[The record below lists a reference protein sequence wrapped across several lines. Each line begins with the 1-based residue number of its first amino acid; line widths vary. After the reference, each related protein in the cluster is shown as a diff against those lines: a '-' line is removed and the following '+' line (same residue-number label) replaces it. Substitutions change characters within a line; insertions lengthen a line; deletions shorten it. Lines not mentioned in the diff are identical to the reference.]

1 VPQALD
7 EYDRDDDRDG
17 DDDDDSLD
25 EDPLESDQ
33 DPDDDLDPEE
43 SVPCPFCK
51 KLIHE
56 DADVCPRCGNFVG
69 AADAPRRVPMVIW
82 IGFALAILCVLVWV
96 LR

>member
-1 VPQALD
+1 MASAVD
-7 EYDRDDDRDG
+7 EDDRDG
-17 DDDDDSLD
+17 WDDDDGDSVD

-33 DPDDDLDPEE
+33 YPPDDLDPEE

-56 DADVCPRCGNFVG
+56 DADVCPRCRNFVG
-69 AADAPRRVPMVIW
+69 AADVSRRVPMVIW
-82 IGFALAILCVLVWV
+82 IGVALAILCVLVWV